1 MKVNLDLNEDVT
13 RQLLHSASEAMRPV
27 PWQTAL
33 LLKRALAEETQRE
46 MSEPLYGV
54 WSASRRVWYWANFE
68 PLLYD
73 DRRAAMALLCHAKAV
88 AEQGTAYS
96 ENDWECRLVG
106 MDGLPVDEGAQ

>member
-1 MKVNLDLNEDVT
+1 MKEPIYETWLVRD
-13 RQLLHSASEAMRPV
+13 SAGDA
-27 PWQTAL
+27 
-33 LLKRALAEETQRE
+33 
-46 MSEPLYGV
+46 PLYGV
-54 WSASRRVWYWANFE
+54 WSASRRVWYWANSE

-96 ENDWECRLVG
+96 RNDWECRLVG